1 MRTCPHP
8 AHSDVGSIREGLE
21 MRWGTM
27 TTKAKATL
35 VVAIAAVVWVGG
47 VGSAGA
53 LVGAAVSNA
62 PTAGSPAKAEAQRFV
77 QTPAP
82 SRTTVPTQT
91 PSATPTPE
99 TVVTEVSERT
109 DVPFA
114 RTTVEDATMPKGESQ
129 VTTAGVVGAKTTT
142 YRVTTVDG
150 VETKREQVREALN
163 RAPVAEVTTIGTY
176 VAPPPAPAPA
186 PEPSQPDL
194 GLITPGAFCADAQNG
209 AVAQAANGRSYQCG
223 GKGADANG
231 HLHWNAM

>member
-1 MRTCPHP
+1 
-8 AHSDVGSIREGLE
+8 

-53 LVGAAVSNA
+53 LVGAAVSNSS
-62 PTAGSPAKAEAQRFV
+62 TAHPSATAEAQRFV

-82 SRTTVPTQT
+82 SRTATPT
-91 PSATPTPE
+91 PSPTPTPE

-114 RTTVEDATMPKGESQ
+114 RTTVEDAAMPKGESRI
-129 VTTAGVVGAKTTT
+129 TTVGVVGAKTTT

-163 RAPVAEVTTIGTY
+163 RAPVTEVTAVGTY
-176 VAPPPAPAPA
+176 VAPAPTAAPAPA
-186 PEPSQPDL
+186 PQAPAQEAPSTQQ
-194 GLITPGAFCADAQNG
+194 GLITPGAFCADAQSG
-209 AVAQAANGRSYQCG
+209 AIAQAANGRSYQCG
-223 GKGADANG
+223 GKGPDANG
-231 HLHWNAM
+231 HLHWNTM

>member
-1 MRTCPHP
+1 
-8 AHSDVGSIREGLE
+8 
-21 MRWGTM
+21 MRWGMM

-35 VVAIAAVVWVGG
+35 VVAVAAVVWVGG

-62 PTAGSPAKAEAQRFV
+62 PIAGPPTMGEAQPFV

-82 SRTTVPTQT
+82 TRTTVPTPT

-109 DVPFA
+109 DVPFD
-114 RTTVEDATMPKGESQ
+114 RTTVEDATMPKGESK
-129 VTTAGVVGAKTTT
+129 VTTAGVLGAKTTT

-150 VETKREQVREALN
+150 VETKREQVSEALN

-176 VAPPPAPAPA
+176 VAPPPAPA

-231 HLHWNAM
+231 HLHWNTM

>member
-1 MRTCPHP
+1 
-8 AHSDVGSIREGLE
+8 

-27 TTKAKATL
+27 TTKARATL

-53 LVGAAVSNA
+53 LVSAAVSNA
-62 PTAGSPAKAEAQRFV
+62 PAAGPSATAEAQRFV

-82 SRTTVPTQT
+82 SRTTEPTRT
-91 PSATPTPE
+91 PTAIPTPE

-114 RTTVEDATMPKGESQ
+114 RTTVEDATLPKDESH
-129 VTTAGVVGAKTTT
+129 VTTAGVMGAKTTV

-163 RAPVAEVTTIGTY
+163 RAPVTEVTTVGTY
-176 VAPPPAPAPA
+176 VAPAPVTAPVPAQQAPAAPAP
-186 PEPSQPDL
+186 STQQQ

-223 GKGADANG
+223 GKGPDANG
-231 HLHWNAM
+231 HLHWNTM